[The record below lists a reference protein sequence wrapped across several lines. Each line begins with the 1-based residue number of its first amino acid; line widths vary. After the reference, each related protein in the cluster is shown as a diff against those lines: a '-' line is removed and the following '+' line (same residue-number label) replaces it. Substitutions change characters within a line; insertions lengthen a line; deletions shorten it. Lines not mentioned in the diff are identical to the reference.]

1 MAKCNFSMPEDF
13 LSKVS
18 RLAEKTDEIIPKVLE
33 AGGEVVLTK
42 VKSNLQSV
50 VGNNTKLESRS
61 TGQLVST
68 LGVTPAKQDKEGNFN
83 VKVGFDEPRSDG
95 CSNAKIANILEYG
108 KSGQPPKPF
117 LKPAKT
123 QSKKSCIDAMKN
135 KLESEIEGL

>member
-1 MAKCNFSMPEDF
+1 MPRCQFNMPEDF

-18 RLAEKTDEIIPKVLE
+18 LLAEKTDEIVPKVLE

-50 VGNNTKLESRS
+50 VGENTKIKSRS
-61 TGQLVST
+61 TGQLISA
-68 LGVTPAKQDKEGNFN
+68 LGVTPAKQDKDGNFN

-95 CSNAKIANILEYG
+95 DSNAKIANILEYG

-123 QSKKSCIDAMKN
+123 QSKKSCIDAIKN
-135 KLESEIEGL
+135 KLESEIESL